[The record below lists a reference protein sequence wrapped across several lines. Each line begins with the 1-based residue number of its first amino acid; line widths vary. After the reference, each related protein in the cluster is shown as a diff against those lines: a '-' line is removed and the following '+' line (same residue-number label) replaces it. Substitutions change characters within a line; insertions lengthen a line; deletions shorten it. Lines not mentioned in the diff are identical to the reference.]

1 MHANILIELEQ
12 SYFFFR
18 FVKKK
23 NNVDSKKIRK
33 IFFAVKRNKR
43 KYRVESFL

>member
-18 FVKKK
+18 FVKK

>member
-23 NNVDSKKIRK
+23 IMWILKKLE
-33 IFFAVKRNKR
+33 
-43 KYRVESFL
+43 KYFLQSREIKENIG